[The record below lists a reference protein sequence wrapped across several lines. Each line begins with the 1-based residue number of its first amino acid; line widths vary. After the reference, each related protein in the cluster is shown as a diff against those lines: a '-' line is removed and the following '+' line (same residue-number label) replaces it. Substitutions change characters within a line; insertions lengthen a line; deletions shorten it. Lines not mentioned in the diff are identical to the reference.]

1 MNFENNLKE
10 KAEQLINLI
19 GVSCSVNVSKVDEN
33 YNVVIDGDEAS
44 ILVGYKGEVLES
56 IQHILSLMVRNNEGE
71 GRRVIVDIG
80 GFRESRNKAL
90 EELAKTT
97 ADKVRFT
104 GKPIELSP
112 MSSYERRVIHM
123 IVSEQTGVESSSV
136 DEGEYRRVVV
146 SPKSG
151 TNKNQDQE

>member
-1 MNFENNLKE
+1 MNFEENIKTKTE
-10 KAEQLINLI
+10 ELIKLI
-19 GVSCSVNVSKVDEN
+19 GLNCDVNVTKQEEN
-33 YNVVIDGDEAS
+33 YQVVITGDEAS
-44 ILVGYKGEVLES
+44 ILVGYRGEVLES
-56 IQHILSLMVRNNEGE
+56 IQHVLSLMVRTDEE
-71 GRRVIVDIG
+71 PTARIIVDAG
-80 GFRESRNKAL
+80 GYRELRNKAL

-123 IVSEQTGVESSSV
+123 IISEQEGVESGSI
-136 DEGEYRRVVV
+136 DEGEYRRVIV

-151 TNKNQDQE
+151 INTQDKE